1 MHVKLGLSQC
11 NTVVHEN
18 AGLTG
23 THLVSG
29 GQLAVGELAL
39 QCRRHQV
46 GLHMK
51 HFALSLTGPSVS
63 HQKAFICSFLSFVP
77 HQLLNLPAPFA
88 VDSHHNDADLCMCH
102 SAVHSIGFHETHFS
116 QSDLSL
122 APLLIWLQPHCFPCS
137 FRHCVCLLLK
147 NCGLISRTAGMKPYG
162 SGKPS
167 GPLAVVVGRV
177 GRFVSSLRPAGCTP
191 VTADL

>member
-88 VDSHHNDADLCMCH
+88 VDSHHNDADLCIQLDSMKH
-102 SAVHSIGFHETHFS
+102 ISANLTYHWPPFS
-116 QSDLSL
+116 SGCSLIASL
-122 APLLIWLQPHCFPCS
+122 APLDIA
-137 FRHCVCLLLK
+137 CVCFSK
-147 NCGLISRTAGMKPYG
+147 
-162 SGKPS
+162 
-167 GPLAVVVGRV
+167 VV
-177 GRFVSSLRPAGCTP
+177 A
-191 VTADL
+191 